1 MKDSLRKAHR
11 LFKDHLPGHGATIEE
26 LRVGVEAMFALL
38 PTPSDVI
45 TEKVD
50 IDGMEGEWQIS
61 PESKEDRVLL
71 YLHGGGFM
79 YGSIDS
85 YRIESSELGRA
96 AKARVLSINY
106 RLAPEHPFP
115 APIEDALKAYDWLL
129 NQGYQP
135 QNIIIGGGSAGGNLT
150 AALLMNIRD
159 TKTPMAA
166 GGVMISP
173 WIDLGQ
179 TGDTY
184 TTKEGVDPVNTK
196 EALVQLADNYLN
208 GVSPNVPYAS
218 PIYGDLRGLPP
229 IYVMV
234 GESELM
240 LRESLTFVTQAAL
253 AGVDIRF
260 RSWPS
265 MFHNWLSFYSSL
277 EEAKEGIISAGN
289 FMNELYEKHEKK
301 GGYHVSESF

>member
-1 MKDSLRKAHR
+1 MKKSLRDAHR
-11 LFKDHLPGHGATIEE
+11 LFKDNLPSGTASVEE
-26 LRVGVEAMFALL
+26 LRTGVEAMFAQL
-38 PTPSDVI
+38 PVASDLI

-50 IDGMEGEWQIS
+50 IDGMEAEWQIL

-71 YLHGGGFM
+71 YFHGGGFM
-79 YGSIDS
+79 YGSMHS
-85 YRIESSELGRA
+85 YRIESSEMGRA

-129 NQGYQP
+129 DQGYPP
-135 QNIIIGGGSAGGNLT
+135 QNIIIGGVSAGGNLT
-150 AALLMNIRD
+150 AALLMKIRD
-159 TKTPMAA
+159 TKTPMPA
-166 GGVMISP
+166 GGVMVSP

-179 TGDTY
+179 TGETY
-184 TTKEGVDPVNTK
+184 MTKEGVDPVITK

-240 LRESLTFVTQAAL
+240 LKESLTFVTQAAL

-260 RSWPS
+260 GSWPS
-265 MFHNWLSFYSSL
+265 MFHDWLSFHSTL
-277 EEAKEGIISAGN
+277 EEAKEGVISTGN
-289 FMNELYEKHEKK
+289 FMNELYEK
-301 GGYHVSESF
+301 SR

>member
-1 MKDSLRKAHR
+1 MKESLRQAHR
-11 LFKDHLPGHGATIEE
+11 LFKENLPSNPASIEE
-26 LRVGVEAMFALL
+26 LRAGVEAMFGLL
-38 PTPSDVI
+38 PVASDLV

-50 IDGMEGEWQIS
+50 IDGMEAEWQLL
-61 PESKEDRVLL
+61 PESKDDRVLL
-71 YLHGGGFM
+71 YFHGGGFM
-79 YGSIDS
+79 YGSIES
-85 YRIESSELGRA
+85 YRIESSEMGRA
-96 AKARVLSINY
+96 AQARVLSINY

-129 NQGYQP
+129 DQGYKP
-135 QNIIIGGGSAGGNLT
+135 HNIIIGGVSAGGNLT
-150 AALLMNIRD
+150 AALLMKIRD
-159 TKTPMAA
+159 TKTPMPA
-166 GGVMISP
+166 GGVMVSP

-179 TGDTY
+179 TGETY
-184 TTKEGVDPVNTK
+184 VTKEGVDPVVTK

-240 LRESLTFVTQAAL
+240 LSEALTFVTQAAM

-265 MFHNWLSFYSSL
+265 MFHNWLSFHSTL
-277 EEAKEGIISAGN
+277 EEAQEGVISTGN
-289 FMNELYEKHEKK
+289 FMNELYEKNQ
-301 GGYHVSESF
+301 

>member
-1 MKDSLRKAHR
+1 M
-11 LFKDHLPGHGATIEE
+11 
-26 LRVGVEAMFALL
+26 
-38 PTPSDVI
+38 
-45 TEKVD
+45 
-50 IDGMEGEWQIS
+50 
-61 PESKEDRVLL
+61 
-71 YLHGGGFM
+71 
-79 YGSIDS
+79 
-85 YRIESSELGRA
+85 
-96 AKARVLSINY
+96 
-106 RLAPEHPFP
+106 
-115 APIEDALKAYDWLL
+115 
-129 NQGYQP
+129 
-135 QNIIIGGGSAGGNLT
+135 IIGGVSAGGNLT

-159 TKTPMAA
+159 TKTPMPA

-184 TTKEGVDPVNTK
+184 ITKEGVDPVVTK

-234 GESELM
+234 GESEIM
-240 LRESLTFVTQAAL
+240 LRESLTFVAQAAL

-289 FMNELYEKHEKK
+289 FMNELYEKH
-301 GGYHVSESF
+301 